1 MILLSD
7 GIRAQRFPIVN
18 VALIVA
24 NFGVWIFYEL
34 PHLNS
39 AVYDASFYPCAVSN
53 ACHAPQ
59 PWELSWFTAMFLHGS
74 WDHTLGNM
82 LFLAVFGKN
91 VEDAFGATA
100 LPRLLHR
107 GRVRRQR
114 DPDRDHAARRL
125 GRLRT
130 GADAGRQRS
139 DRRRARCL
147 LRAPSE
153 LPRVG
158 TCWSSFRS
166 GFPRGCSWACGS
178 YTSSS
183 KRTTVSP
190 RPTPMRAVSR
200 SSPTS
205 ADSSSG

>member
-74 WDHTLGNM
+74 WDHTIGNM
-82 LFLAVFGKN
+82 LFLAVLGKN
-91 VEDAFGATA
+91 VEDAFGRLRYLAFYIAGGFVANATPTA
-100 LPRLLHR
+100 ITLLAGSAGSARVPMLGASGAIAAVLGAYFVLHPNSRVLGLVGRLSDQDSR
-107 GRVRRQR
+107 VGVPGRVVRIPAHR
-114 DPDRDHAARRL
+114 
-125 GRLRT
+125 
-130 GADAGRQRS
+130 
-139 DRRRARCL
+139 
-147 LRAPSE
+147 SE
-153 LPRVG
+153 LRSHLAPRQ
-158 TCWSSFRS
+158 
-166 GFPRGCSWACGS
+166 
-178 YTSSS
+178 
-183 KRTTVSP
+183 
-190 RPTPMRAVSR
+190 
-200 SSPTS
+200 
-205 ADSSSG
+205 